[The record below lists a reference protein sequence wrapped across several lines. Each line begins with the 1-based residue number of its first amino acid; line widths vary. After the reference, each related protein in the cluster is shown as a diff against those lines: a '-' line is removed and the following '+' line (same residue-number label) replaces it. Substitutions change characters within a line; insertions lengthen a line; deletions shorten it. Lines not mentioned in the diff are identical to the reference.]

1 MHLLQD
7 RRQADQSAAPPLA
20 RLRREWALIALL
32 AGGLVLGGF
41 ALLRSLWGDALAGRW
56 VLAAAAGQGWVLGV
70 LWRGLPDNHRREE
83 EALLPT
89 LGAGNL
95 ATTLRGVLIGL
106 LAGFLLVPR
115 PTTGIS
121 AWAPASLYTLAIL
134 ADYLDGFLARVT
146 GHTTALGERL
156 DTGFDALG
164 ILVAPLLGVFYG
176 QLPVWY
182 LLVSAARYL
191 FVFGSWWLKR
201 RGHTLY
207 NLDDSPT
214 RRAMA
219 GLQMGVIS
227 VALWPLFTPP
237 ATTIAATLLML
248 PFIGGFVRDWLV
260 VSGRIDPSS
269 ASYRSRT
276 ELVRRI
282 VTHWLP
288 VLLRAGVVAAALAEM
303 VRLRLW
309 VVGMLVLLLALGA
322 AGRIAALGLLVLTG
336 LVIMSGGLTPV
347 RVALLVGT
355 IALMFTGSGA
365 LSLWQPEDAF
375 LRWRAGE

>member
-1 MHLLQD
+1 MLQD

-121 AWAPASLYTLAIL
+121 AWAPAALYTLAIL